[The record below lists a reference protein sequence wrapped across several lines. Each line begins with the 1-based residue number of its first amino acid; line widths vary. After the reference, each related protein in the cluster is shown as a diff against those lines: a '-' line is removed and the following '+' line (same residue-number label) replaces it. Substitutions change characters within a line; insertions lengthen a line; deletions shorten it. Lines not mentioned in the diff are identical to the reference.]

1 MQNEQRRT
9 VQKTQRALGLTHEDL
24 KMSACSDFVEH
35 VWKPGSCKNCFNP
48 KSSHRLQTPPDVG
61 ACGVLPNGVRTKP
74 ESPALEDEGV
84 NTSPFSKPTIA
95 VKPTMINSDVS
106 DAWAD
111 VNMNADLSQVSWG
124 MVSGKQLLLKSGE
137 AQRICLDSFGS
148 GGVRKPF
155 LHSTPGDCLSCC
167 PPSYSMVGLRS
178 LESRVE
184 RNVSIHSLVLVGE
197 VGKQEDRAKDK
208 FALTHRPPCP
218 NPSTLGDRSSA
229 NSNRNPSSQAREGA
243 ALPSEGDRGH
253 LSAAF
258 ESEGGE
264 YCSITDCHQ
273 ERPVSWEPHGAEG
286 KGARCEKE
294 SPAPSGWR
302 QRDAPEIPRPSGRA
316 VKFSE
321 EERRAVN
328 VAFCITKDQG
338 DPLPYALCSERKKLA
353 LHTEPAA
360 LPESAGSSKVAALA
374 SSPEDEDSPPPGEPS
389 GTGGPRPEGSSTPQ
403 QALVEPQRSRL
414 AEPARTDPIYAESTK
429 RKKAQLKAVSGQ
441 AKGEKLARSTGK
453 EQAEGTWRDGGWA
466 LGGEKEYQDSTG
478 QVAAKITVMTAHT
491 EDDHK
496 TIFLSSPDSAVG
508 VQWPCISPTSH
519 PDFGTSSPTI
529 EPGEVFQSSG
539 SESSL
544 RFHLA
549 APAKTSVTESPAIPP
564 KMSKNNQPS
573 SEGNRLPPVS
583 SHVAKFG
590 DDGGRDGAGVHLL
603 PRNYT
608 DTGAF
613 GASPSLCTHVN
624 GVSVEEPSRGL
635 VGTSYDR
642 RQKYYTPTWTKQ
654 CRIEEE
660 EEQEE
665 EQELLTHPWAV
676 GAENGRAGADLV
688 DDGLTLESQTGISK
702 SSSFSFDFPKDK
714 NNGMEFVP
722 PPPPPKKQSRHA
734 LKMNPNNAELERVS
748 NSSAESLSP
757 PFRTIHV
764 SFTAGSTDS
773 FDSDTQTGSD
783 GRRSSEPNHSPVPA
797 ESQVFPSV
805 PFLPAASE
813 DGLSS
818 APSCPPPL
826 PQKKTVSRTVSSP
839 DGFFGGQ
846 ASSGRAA
853 GAASPRLNVS
863 HSESNVCLREEPPF
877 IHPASL
883 VGRPGAFSSSESLEK
898 GSKGNSY
905 WGSAS
910 SKSTGACI
918 PSRNLQSLSSSQ
930 LSVSSQVSS
939 GSSLQLHN
947 LLSNM
952 DSKEGVYAKLGALYA
967 ESLRRLVAKCE
978 DCFMR
983 EQKNELHFSENNW
996 SLFKLACN
1004 KPCCDSG
1011 DAIYYCATCS
1021 KDPSTTYAVKICKT
1035 QESKVAASY
1044 CSPAVPVHFN
1054 IQQDCGHFVASV
1066 PSSMLL
1072 ASDGGKTM
1080 PGDGLHPSRGASEH
1094 DCVVVITRE
1103 VPSQTTADFVRD
1115 SVMLHQAKP
1124 ELYERRVCFLLL
1136 QLCNGLE
1143 HLKEHGIIH
1152 RDLCLENLLLVPC
1165 KPPMSCVKAKDD
1177 RHLPRLIIS
1186 NFLKAKQ
1193 KPGTGDSKLRKS
1205 QARLAPEIV
1214 SASQYKKFDEFQTGI
1229 LIYELLHQPN
1239 PFEEKVHLREQEY
1252 SPEDLPALPSLSI
1265 YSRGL
1270 QQLAHLLLEADP
1282 IKRVRITEA
1291 KRMLQCLL
1299 WGPRKDLI
1307 EQPLSHE
1314 EALRQVLQNWVDMKR
1329 ALLMMKFAE
1338 RAVDTE
1344 RSIELEDWL
1353 CCQYLASAEPTSLSH
1368 TLKLL
1373 QLL

>member
-9 VQKTQRALGLTHEDL
+9 VQKTQRALSLSHEDS

-48 KSSHRLQTPPDVG
+48 KSSHRLQTPSDVG
-61 ACGVLPNGVRTKP
+61 ARGVLPNGVRTKP
-74 ESPALEDEGV
+74 ESPTLEDESV
-84 NTSPFSKPTIA
+84 NTSPFLKPTIA

-124 MVSGKQLLLKSGE
+124 MVSGKQLFLKSGE
-137 AQRICLDSFGS
+137 AQRICLDNFGN

-155 LHSTPGDCLSCC
+155 LHNPPSDCLSCC

-208 FALTHRPPCP
+208 FALPHRAPCP
-218 NPSTLGDRSSA
+218 NLSTLGDRSTT
-229 NSNRNPSSQAREGA
+229 NSSRNPSSQAKEGA
-243 ALPSEGDRGH
+243 ALPSEADCGH
-253 LSAAF
+253 LSSGF

-264 YCSITDCHQ
+264 YCSITDCCR
-273 ERPVSWEPHGAEG
+273 ERPISWELRCVEG
-286 KGARCEKE
+286 KGARCKKE
-294 SPAPSGWR
+294 SPAPCGWR

-316 VKFSE
+316 VKFGE
-321 EERRAVN
+321 EERKAVN

-360 LPESAGSSKVAALA
+360 LPESTGSSKAAAFAL
-374 SSPEDEDSPPPGEPS
+374 SWEDEDSLLLGEPS
-389 GTGGPRPEGSSTPQ
+389 ATGGSQPEGSSTPQ
-403 QALVEPQRSRL
+403 QALVEPQRPRL
-414 AEPARTDPIYAESTK
+414 TEPAHSDPIYAESTK
-429 RKKAQLKAVSGQ
+429 RKKAQLKAVGGQ
-441 AKGEKLARSTGK
+441 AKAEKLARSTGK
-453 EQAEGTWRDGGWA
+453 EQADGTWRDGGWA

-478 QVAAKITVMTAHT
+478 QVAAKITIMTAHT

-519 PDFGTSSPTI
+519 PDFGTSSPAI
-529 EPGEVFQSSG
+529 EPGEIFQASG
-539 SESSL
+539 SENSP

-564 KMSKNNQPS
+564 KMSKNSQPG
-573 SEGNRLPPVS
+573 SEGNHVPPVS
-583 SHVAKFG
+583 SHVARFG
-590 DDGGRDGAGVHLL
+590 DDNSHDRAGVQLL
-603 PRNYT
+603 PRSYT

-613 GASPSLCTHVN
+613 GAFPSPCTQVN
-624 GVSVEEPSRGL
+624 GVSVEESSRGL
-635 VGTSYDR
+635 AGSSYDR
-642 RQKYYTPTWTKQ
+642 RQKYYIPTWTKQ

-676 GAENGRAGADLV
+676 GAENGRAGANLV
-688 DDGLTLESQTGISK
+688 NDGPMLESQTGISR
-702 SSSFSFDFPKDK
+702 SSSFSFEFPKDK
-714 NNGMEFVP
+714 SNGVEFAP
-722 PPPPPKKQSRHA
+722 PPPPPKKQHT
-734 LKMNPNNAELERVS
+734 LKMNPSNAELERVS
-748 NSSAESLSP
+748 NSSTESLSP
-757 PFRTIHV
+757 PFRSVHV

-773 FDSDTQTGSD
+773 LDSDTQTGSD
-783 GRRSSEPNHSPVPA
+783 GRRSSEPNHSPPPA
-797 ESQVFPSV
+797 ESQVFPPV
-805 PFLPAASE
+805 PFLPASGE
-813 DGLSS
+813 DGSSS

-863 HSESNVCLREEPPF
+863 HSESNVCLQEEPPF

-883 VGRPGAFSSSESLEK
+883 GGRPGTFSSSESLEK
-898 GSKGNSY
+898 GSKGKSY
-905 WGSAS
+905 WGSATG
-910 SKSTGACI
+910 KSTGACI

-930 LSVSSQVSS
+930 LSVSSQVSL
-939 GSSLQLHN
+939 GSSLHLHN
-947 LLSNM
+947 LLSNI

-1072 ASDGGKTM
+1072 ASDVGKSM
-1080 PGDGLHPSRGASEH
+1080 PGDGLHPSRSASEH

-1177 RHLPRLIIS
+1177 KHLPRLIIS

-1193 KPGTGDSKLRKS
+1193 KPGSRDSKLKKS

-1252 SPEDLPALPSLSI
+1252 SPEDLPALPCLSI

-1291 KRMLQCLL
+1291 KQMLQCLL
-1299 WGPRKDLI
+1299 WGPRKDLT

-1314 EALRQVLQNWVDMKR
+1314 EALCQVLQNWVDMKR

-1338 RAVDTE
+1338 RAVDME

-1353 CCQYLASAEPTSLSH
+1353 CCQYLASAEPASLSH

>member
-1 MQNEQRRT
+1 
-9 VQKTQRALGLTHEDL
+9 ALSLTHEDL

-35 VWKPGSCKNCFNP
+35 VWKPGSCKNCFKP
-48 KSSHRLQTPPDVG
+48 KSSHWLQTTPDVG

-74 ESPALEDEGV
+74 ESLAFEDEGL

-111 VNMNADLSQVSWG
+111 VNMNPGLSQVSWG
-124 MVSGKQLLLKSGE
+124 VISGKQLLKPGDMEQICRDNFAKS
-137 AQRICLDSFGS
+137 
-148 GGVRKPF
+148 GVRKPF
-155 LHSTPGDCLSCC
+155 LHNLPNDCLSCC

-178 LESRVE
+178 LESQVE
-184 RNVSIHSLVLVGE
+184 RNVSFHSLVLVGE
-197 VGKQEDRAKDK
+197 VGKQENRAKDK
-208 FALTHRPPCP
+208 FALPHHAPCP
-218 NPSTLGDRSSA
+218 NSSA
-229 NSNRNPSSQAREGA
+229 LGNRSTTNSNRNPTSQAREGA
-243 ALPSEGDRGH
+243 VLPSEGDCGH
-253 LSAAF
+253 ISNF

-264 YCSITDCHQ
+264 YCSIANCHRQ
-273 ERPVSWEPHGAEG
+273 HPVLWEPCCTEEKA
-286 KGARCEKE
+286 AQCEKE
-294 SPAPSGWR
+294 SHPLCEWR
-302 QRDAPEIPRPSGRA
+302 QQDAPEIPRPSGRA
-316 VKFSE
+316 VNFSE

-338 DPLPYALCSERKKLA
+338 DPLPHALCSERKKLS
-353 LHTEPAA
+353 LHAEAA
-360 LPESAGSSKVAALA
+360 TLPESTGNSRAAAFAL
-374 SSPEDEDSPPPGEPS
+374 SREDENSALPRDPS
-389 GTGGPRPEGSSTPQ
+389 VNRGPQPEGLSTPQ
-403 QALVEPQRSRL
+403 QALVESQHPSL
-414 AEPARTDPIYAESTK
+414 TEPARSDPIYAESTK
-429 RKKAQLKAVSGQ
+429 RRKAQLKGVSGQ
-441 AKGEKLARSTGK
+441 AIAEKLAHGAVK
-453 EQAEGTWRDGGWA
+453 EQADRGGLWRDGGWA
-466 LGGEKEYQDSTG
+466 LGGEKEYHDSTG
-478 QVAAKITVMTAHT
+478 QVAAKITIMTAHT

-519 PDFGTSSPTI
+519 PDFGTSSPAT
-529 EPGEVFQSSG
+529 EPGHIFQASG
-539 SESSL
+539 SENNP

-549 APAKTSVTESPAIPP
+549 APAKTSLSESPAIPP
-564 KMSKNNQPS
+564 KMSKNNQLG
-573 SEGNRLPPVS
+573 SEGNCVSPVS
-583 SHVAKFG
+583 SHVGRFS
-590 DDGGRDGAGVHLL
+590 DDNSHDGAGVQLL
-603 PRNYT
+603 PRSCP

-613 GASPSLCTHVN
+613 GASPSPCTHVS
-624 GVSVEEPSRGL
+624 GVNVEESSRSLAG
-635 VGTSYDR
+635 SSHDR

-665 EQELLTHPWAV
+665 EQEFLTQPWAI
-676 GAENGRAGADLV
+676 GAENGKAGANLV
-688 DDGLTLESQTGISK
+688 DDGPMLESQAGMTK

-714 NNGMEFVP
+714 SNGMEFAP
-722 PPPPPKKQSRHA
+722 PPPPPKKQSRHT
-734 LKMNPNNAELERVS
+734 LKMNPNNTELERVS

-757 PFRTIHV
+757 PFRNVHV
-764 SFTAGSTDS
+764 SFTAGSSDS
-773 FDSDTQTGSD
+773 LDSDTQAGSD
-783 GRRSSEPNHSPVPA
+783 GRHSSELNHSPPPTD
-797 ESQVFPSV
+797 SQVFPPA
-805 PFLPAASE
+805 PFLSVSTE
-813 DGLSS
+813 DGPSS
-818 APSCPPPL
+818 VPSCPPPL
-826 PQKKTVSRTVSSP
+826 PQKKTVIRTVSSP

-846 ASSGRAA
+846 ASSGK
-853 GAASPRLNVS
+853 AASAATPRLNVS

-883 VGRPGAFSSSESLEK
+883 GGRPGAFSSSESLEK
-898 GSKGNSY
+898 GSKGKSY
-905 WGSAS
+905 WS
-910 SKSTGACI
+910 STSGKSTGGYI
-918 PSRNLQSLSSSQ
+918 PSRNHQSLSSSQ

-939 GSSLQLHN
+939 ASSLHN
-947 LLSNM
+947 LLSNI
-952 DSKEGVYAKLGALYA
+952 DSKEGVYTKLGALYA

-996 SLFKLACN
+996 SLFKLTCN

-1035 QESKVAASY
+1035 QESKVASSY

-1072 ASDGGKTM
+1072 ASDVGKSM
-1080 PGDGLHPSRGASEH
+1080 PGDSLYPSRTANEH

-1143 HLKEHGIIH
+1143 HLKDHGIIH

-1165 KPPMSCVKAKDD
+1165 KPPMSSVKAKDD
-1177 RHLPRLIIS
+1177 KHLPRLIIS

-1193 KPGTGDSKLRKS
+1193 KSGTGDSKLKKS

-1239 PFEEKVHLREQEY
+1239 PFEEKVHLREQDY

-1291 KRMLQCLL
+1291 KKMLQCLL
-1299 WGPRKDLI
+1299 WGPRKDLT

-1314 EALRQVLQNWVDMKR
+1314 EALCQVLQNWVDMKR

-1353 CCQYLASAEPTSLSH
+1353 CCQYLASAEPPSLLN

>member
-1 MQNEQRRT
+1 EQRRA
-9 VQKTQRALGLTHEDL
+9 VQKTQRALSLTHEDL

-35 VWKPGSCKNCFNP
+35 IWKPGSCKNCFNP
-48 KSSHRLQTPPDVG
+48 KSSHQLQTTPDAG

-74 ESPALEDEGV
+74 QSLTFEDEGV

-124 MVSGKQLLLKSGE
+124 MVSGKQLLLKSGDAE
-137 AQRICLDSFGS
+137 RVCLDNFGNA
-148 GGVRKPF
+148 GVRKPF
-155 LHSTPGDCLSCC
+155 LHNLPSDCLSCC

-178 LESRVE
+178 MESRVE
-184 RNVSIHSLVLVGE
+184 RNVSIRSLVLVGE
-197 VGKQEDRAKDK
+197 MSKQEDRAKDK
-208 FALTHRPPCP
+208 FALPHQASCP
-218 NPSTLGDRSSA
+218 KPSALGDRSSA
-229 NSNRNPSSQAREGA
+229 NSSRNPSSQAREGA
-243 ALPSEGDRGH
+243 ARSSEGDCGH
-253 LSAAF
+253 ISSGF

-264 YCSITDCHQ
+264 YCSITNCH
-273 ERPVSWEPHGAEG
+273 RKHPVSWELCCTEG
-286 KGARCEKE
+286 KASRYEKE
-294 SPAPSGWR
+294 SHTPCGWGS
-302 QRDAPEIPRPSGRA
+302 RDAPEIPRPSGRA

-321 EERRAVN
+321 EESRAVN

-338 DPLPYALCSERKKLA
+338 DPLPYALCSERKKLS
-353 LHTEPAA
+353 LHTEPTT
-360 LPESAGSSKVAALA
+360 LPESTGSSRAAGFAL
-374 SSPEDEDSPPPGEPS
+374 SQEDEDSPLPGEPS
-389 GTGGPRPEGSSTPQ
+389 VPGGPQTEGSSTPQ
-403 QALVEPQRSRL
+403 QALVEPQRPCL
-414 AEPARTDPIYAESTK
+414 TKPACGDPIYAESTK
-429 RKKAQLKAVSGQ
+429 RRKAQLKAAGGQ
-441 AKGEKLARSTGK
+441 EKAEQLAHGTVK
-453 EQAEGTWRDGGWA
+453 EQADGSWKDGGWA

-478 QVAAKITVMTAHT
+478 QVAAKITIMTAHT

-519 PDFGTSSPTI
+519 PDFGTLSPAI
-529 EPGEVFQSSG
+529 EPGQTFQTSG
-539 SESSL
+539 SENSP

-549 APAKTSVTESPAIPP
+549 APAKTSLKESPAIPP
-564 KMSKNNQPS
+564 KMSKNSQPG
-573 SEGNRLPPVS
+573 SEGNRVPPVS
-583 SHVAKFG
+583 SHVGRFG
-590 DDGGRDGAGVHLL
+590 DDNSHDGAGVQLL
-603 PRNYT
+603 LRSCT

-613 GASPSLCTHVN
+613 GASPSPCTHVN
-624 GVSVEEPSRGL
+624 GISVEESSRGL
-635 VGTSYDR
+635 TGSSYER

-654 CRIEEE
+654 GRIEEE

-665 EQELLTHPWAV
+665 EQELLTHSWAV

-688 DDGLTLESQTGISK
+688 DDGPMLESQAGITK

-714 NNGMEFVP
+714 SNGMEFAP
-722 PPPPPKKQSRHA
+722 PPPPPKKQSRHT
-734 LKMNPNNAELERVS
+734 LKMNPNNTELERVS

-757 PFRTIHV
+757 PFRSNRV
-764 SFTAGSTDS
+764 SFTAGSSDS
-773 FDSDTQTGSD
+773 LDSDTQTGSD
-783 GRRSSEPNHSPVPA
+783 GRHSSEPNHSPPPA
-797 ESQVFPSV
+797 ESQVFPPV
-805 PFLPAASE
+805 PFVSSE
-813 DGLSS
+813 DGPFS

-826 PQKKTVSRTVSSP
+826 PQKKTVIRTVSSP

-846 ASSGRAA
+846 ASSVKAA

-863 HSESNVCLREEPPF
+863 HSESNVCLG
-877 IHPASL
+877 
-883 VGRPGAFSSSESLEK
+883 GRPGAFSSSESLEK

-905 WGSAS
+905 WGSTS
-910 SKSTGACI
+910 GKSTGACV

-939 GSSLQLHN
+939 ASSFHN
-947 LLSNM
+947 LLSNI
-952 DSKEGVYAKLGALYA
+952 DSKEGVYTKLGALYA
-967 ESLRRLVAKCE
+967 ESLRRLVARCE

-983 EQKNELHFSENNW
+983 EQKNELHFNENNW
-996 SLFKLACN
+996 SLFKLTCN

-1035 QESKVAASY
+1035 QESKVTASY
-1044 CSPAVPVHFN
+1044 CSPPVPVHFN

-1066 PSSMLL
+1066 PSSMLV
-1072 ASDGGKTM
+1072 ASDVGKSV
-1080 PGDGLHPSRGASEH
+1080 PGDGIYPSRTASEH

-1115 SVMLHQAKP
+1115 SVMVHQAKP
-1124 ELYERRVCFLLL
+1124 EQYERRVCFLLL

-1165 KPPMSCVKAKDD
+1165 KPPRSYGKAKDD
-1177 RHLPRLIIS
+1177 KHLPRLIIS

-1193 KPGTGDSKLRKS
+1193 KPGTGDSKLKKS

-1314 EALRQVLQNWVDMKR
+1314 ETLRQVLQNWVDMKR

-1344 RSIELEDWL
+1344 RSVELEDWL
-1353 CCQYLASAEPTSLSH
+1353 CCQYLASAEPASLLH

>member
-1 MQNEQRRT
+1 RT
-9 VQKTQRALGLTHEDL
+9 AQKTHRALGLSHEDL

-61 ACGVLPNGVRTKP
+61 ACGVLPNGVTTKP

-124 MVSGKQLLLKSGE
+124 MVSGKHLLLKSGD
-137 AQRICLDSFGS
+137 AQRLCLDNFGNS
-148 GGVRKPF
+148 GMRKPF
-155 LHSTPGDCLSCC
+155 LHNSPSDCLSCC

-178 LESRVE
+178 LESRAE
-184 RNVSIHSLVLVGE
+184 KNISIHSLVLVGE
-197 VGKQEDRAKDK
+197 VGKHEDRVKDK
-208 FALTHRPPCP
+208 FALPHRAPCP
-218 NPSTLGDRSSA
+218 YPSVLGDRSTAS
-229 NSNRNPSSQAREGA
+229 SSRNPSSQAREGA
-243 ALPSEGDRGH
+243 ALPSEGDCSH
-253 LSAAF
+253 LSSSF
-258 ESEGGE
+258 KSEGGE
-264 YCSITDCHQ
+264 YCSIMDSRQ
-273 ERPVSWEPHGAEG
+273 EHLHCAEG
-286 KGARCEKE
+286 KGALCKKE
-294 SPAPSGWR
+294 SPAPCGWR
-302 QRDAPEIPRPSGRA
+302 QRDAPEISRPSGRV
-316 VKFSE
+316 VKFGE
-321 EERRAVN
+321 EEHRAVN

-338 DPLPYALCSERKKLA
+338 DPPPYALCSEKS
-353 LHTEPAA
+353 T
-360 LPESAGSSKVAALA
+360 GCSKVSAFAL
-374 SSPEDEDSPPPGEPS
+374 SREGEDLPLPGEPS
-389 GTGGPRPEGSSTPQ
+389 VTGGHGPEGSSPPQ
-403 QALVEPQRSRL
+403 QALVEPQCPRV
-414 AEPARTDPIYAESTK
+414 AAPARGDPIYAESTK
-429 RKKAQLKAVSGQ
+429 RKKVQLKAGGRQVK
-441 AKGEKLARSTGK
+441 AEKLAHGPGK
-453 EQAEGTWRDGGWA
+453 EQGDGTWRDGNWA

-478 QVAAKITVMTAHT
+478 QVAAKITIMTTHT

-519 PDFGTSSPTI
+519 HDFGTSSPAI
-529 EPGEVFQSSG
+529 EPGEIFQASG
-539 SESSL
+539 SENSP

-549 APAKTSVTESPAIPP
+549 APAKTSVTEGPAIPP
-564 KMSKNNQPS
+564 KMSKNSQLG
-573 SEGNRLPPVS
+573 SEGSRVPLVS
-583 SHVAKFG
+583 SHGARFG
-590 DDGGRDGAGVHLL
+590 DENSHDGAGVQLL
-603 PRNYT
+603 PRSCT
-608 DTGAF
+608 DAGAF
-613 GASPSLCTHVN
+613 GASPSPCTHVN
-624 GVSVEEPSRGL
+624 GVSAEESSRGPAGL
-635 VGTSYDR
+635 SYDR
-642 RQKYYTPTWTKQ
+642 RQKYCTPTWTKQ

-660 EEQEE
+660 EEEQDE

-676 GAENGRAGADLV
+676 GDENRRAGADPV
-688 DDGLTLESQTGISK
+688 DDGPMLESRTGISK
-702 SSSFSFDFPKDK
+702 SLSFSFGFPKDK
-714 NNGMEFVP
+714 SNGMEFAP
-722 PPPPPKKQSRHA
+722 PPPPPKKQSRHT

-757 PFRTIHV
+757 PFRSIHV
-764 SFTAGSTDS
+764 TFTAGSTDS
-773 FDSDTQTGSD
+773 LDSDTQTGSD
-783 GRRSSEPNHSPVPA
+783 GRHSSEQNHSPPPA
-797 ESQVFPSV
+797 ESRVFPLI
-805 PFLPAASE
+805 PFLPASSE
-813 DGLSS
+813 DGPSS

-839 DGFFGGQ
+839 DGFFGRQ
-846 ASSGRAA
+846 AFSGRATDT
-853 GAASPRLNVS
+853 ASPRLNVS
-863 HSESNVCLREEPPF
+863 HSESNVCLREEHPF
-877 IHPASL
+877 IHPANL
-883 VGRPGAFSSSESLEK
+883 GGCPGTFSSSESLEK
-898 GSKGNSY
+898 GSKGNGY
-905 WGSAS
+905 WGSATG
-910 SKSTGACI
+910 KSTGACV
-918 PSRNLQSLSSSQ
+918 PSRNPQSLSSSQ
-930 LSVSSQVSS
+930 LSMSSQVSS

-947 LLSNM
+947 LLSNI
-952 DSKEGVYAKLGALYA
+952 DSKEGVYTKLGALYA

-996 SLFKLACN
+996 SLFKLTCN

-1072 ASDGGKTM
+1072 ASDVGKNM
-1080 PGDGLHPSRGASEH
+1080 PGDDLHPSRTTSEH

-1115 SVMLHQAKP
+1115 SVTLHQAKP

-1143 HLKEHGIIH
+1143 HLKDHGIIH

-1177 RHLPRLIIS
+1177 KRLPRLIIS

-1193 KPGTGDSKLRKS
+1193 KPGTGDSKLKKS

-1282 IKRVRITEA
+1282 IKRVQITEA

-1299 WGPRKDLI
+1299 WGPRKDLT

-1314 EALRQVLQNWVDMKR
+1314 EALRRVLQNWVDMKR

-1338 RAVDTE
+1338 RAVDME

-1353 CCQYLASAEPTSLSH
+1353 CCQYLASAEPASLLH

>member
-1 MQNEQRRT
+1 MQNEQQRT
-9 VQKTQRALGLTHEDL
+9 VQKTQWALSLTHEDL

-35 VWKPGSCKNCFNP
+35 IWKPGSCKNCFNP
-48 KSSHRLQTPPDVG
+48 KSSHRLQTAPDTG

-74 ESPALEDEGV
+74 ESLAFEDEGV

-124 MVSGKQLLLKSGE
+124 MVSGKQLLLKSGDAE
-137 AQRICLDSFGS
+137 RVCLDNFGN
-148 GGVRKPF
+148 GGVRKPY
-155 LHSTPGDCLSCC
+155 LHNLPSDCLSCC
-167 PPSYSMVGLRS
+167 PPSCSMVGLRS
-178 LESRVE
+178 LESRME

-197 VGKQEDRAKDK
+197 VSKQEDRAKDK
-208 FALTHRPPCP
+208 FALPHRLPCP
-218 NPSTLGDRSSA
+218 NSSALGDRSTT
-229 NSNRNPSSQAREGA
+229 NSSRNLSSQAREGTVP
-243 ALPSEGDRGH
+243 PSEGSCGH
-253 LSAAF
+253 SSSGF

-264 YCSITDCHQ
+264 YCSITNCH
-273 ERPVSWEPHGAEG
+273 RKHPVSWEPCCTEVKA
-286 KGARCEKE
+286 ARCEEE
-294 SPAPSGWR
+294 SHTPCEWR
-302 QRDAPEIPRPSGRA
+302 PRDAPEIPRPSGRA

-338 DPLPYALCSERKKLA
+338 DPPPYALCSERKKLP
-353 LHTEPAA
+353 LHAEPAV
-360 LPESAGSSKVAALA
+360 LPESTGSGRAAAFAL
-374 SSPEDEDSPPPGEPS
+374 SQEDEVFCLPGESSVP
-389 GTGGPRPEGSSTPQ
+389 GGPQPEGSSTPQ
-403 QALVEPQRSRL
+403 QALVEPQRPCL
-414 AEPARTDPIYAESTK
+414 IKPACGDPIYAESTK
-429 RKKAQLKAVSGQ
+429 RRKAQLKAVGAQ
-441 AKGEKLARSTGK
+441 AKAEQLAHSTAK
-453 EQAEGTWRDGGWA
+453 EQADGSWRDGGWA

-478 QVAAKITVMTAHT
+478 QVAAKITIMTAHT

-519 PDFGTSSPTI
+519 PDFGTSSPATEAGQI
-529 EPGEVFQSSG
+529 FQASG
-539 SESSL
+539 SENSP
-544 RFHLA
+544 RFHLS
-549 APAKTSVTESPAIPP
+549 APAKTLLNESPAIPP
-564 KMSKNNQPS
+564 KMSKNSQLG
-573 SEGNRLPPVS
+573 SEGNRVPPVS
-583 SHVAKFG
+583 SHMERFG
-590 DDGGRDGAGVHLL
+590 DDNSHDGAGVQLL
-603 PRNYT
+603 PRSCT

-613 GASPSLCTHVN
+613 GASPSPCTHVN
-624 GVSVEEPSRGL
+624 GGSVEESSRGL
-635 VGTSYDR
+635 AGSSYDR

-665 EQELLTHPWAV
+665 EQEVLTHPWAV
-676 GAENGRAGADLV
+676 GADNGRASADLV
-688 DDGLTLESQTGISK
+688 DDSPMLESQAGITK

-714 NNGMEFVP
+714 SNDREFAPP
-722 PPPPPKKQSRHA
+722 PPPPPKKQSRHTP
-734 LKMNPNNAELERVS
+734 KMNPNNTELERVS

-757 PFRTIHV
+757 PFRSVHV
-764 SFTAGSTDS
+764 TFTAGSSDS
-773 FDSDTQTGSD
+773 LDSDTQTGSD
-783 GRRSSEPNHSPVPA
+783 GRHSSEPNHSPPPT
-797 ESQVFPSV
+797 ESQVFPPV
-805 PFLPAASE
+805 PFLPVSGE
-813 DGLSS
+813 DGPSS

-826 PQKKTVSRTVSSP
+826 PQKKTVIRTVSSP

-846 ASSGRAA
+846 ASSVKAA

-877 IHPASL
+877 SQPASL
-883 VGRPGAFSSSESLEK
+883 GGRPGAFSSSKSLEK

-905 WGSAS
+905 WGSTS
-910 SKSTGACI
+910 GKSTGACV

-939 GSSLQLHN
+939 ASSFHN
-947 LLSNM
+947 LLSNI
-952 DSKEGVYAKLGALYA
+952 DSKEGVYTKLGALYA

-996 SLFKLACN
+996 SLFKLTCN

-1072 ASDGGKTM
+1072 ASDVGKSM
-1080 PGDGLHPSRGASEH
+1080 PGDGLYPSRTTSEH

-1143 HLKEHGIIH
+1143 HLKEYGIIH

-1165 KPPMSCVKAKDD
+1165 KPSVSYVKTKDD
-1177 RHLPRLIIS
+1177 KHLPRLIIS

-1193 KPGTGDSKLRKS
+1193 KTGTGDSKLKKS

-1299 WGPRKDLI
+1299 WGPRKDLM

-1344 RSIELEDWL
+1344 RSVELEDWL
-1353 CCQYLASAEPTSLSH
+1353 CCQYLASAEPASLLH

>member
-1 MQNEQRRT
+1 M
-9 VQKTQRALGLTHEDL
+9 QRALGLSHEDL

-35 VWKPGSCKNCFNP
+35 VWKPSSCKNCFNP
-48 KSSHRLQTPPDVG
+48 KSSHWLQTPPDVG
-61 ACGVLPNGVRTKP
+61 ACGALPNGGRTKP
-74 ESPALEDEGV
+74 ENPVLEDEGV
-84 NTSPFSKPTIA
+84 NTSFFSKPTIA
-95 VKPTMINSDVS
+95 VKPTMINSDVP
-106 DAWAD
+106 DPWAD

-124 MVSGKQLLLKSGE
+124 MVSGKHLLLKSGD
-137 AQRICLDSFGS
+137 AQQICLDNFGN

-155 LHSTPGDCLSCC
+155 LHNPPSDCLSCC

-197 VGKQEDRAKDK
+197 VSKQEDRAKEK
-208 FALTHRPPCP
+208 FALPHRAPCP
-218 NPSTLGDRSSA
+218 HPPALGDRGAVDSSG
-229 NSNRNPSSQAREGA
+229 NPSSQAREGA
-243 ALPSEGDRGH
+243 ALPSESSCGLLFSG
-253 LSAAF
+253 L
-258 ESEGGE
+258 EGEGGE
-264 YCSITDCHQ
+264 YCSITDCPR
-273 ERPVSWEPHGAEG
+273 ERLAWRELHCSEG
-286 KGARCEKE
+286 NVARCEKE
-294 SPAPSGWR
+294 SPAPCAWR
-302 QRDAPEIPRPSGRA
+302 QRGAPDIPRPSGRA
-316 VKFSE
+316 VKFGE
-321 EERRAVN
+321 EECRAVN
-328 VAFCITKDQG
+328 VALCITKDQG
-338 DPLPYALCSERKKLA
+338 DPLPYILHSERKKLD
-353 LHTEPAA
+353 LHAQPVAPA
-360 LPESAGSSKVAALA
+360 ESTGSGKSPAIA
-374 SSPEDEDSPPPGEPS
+374 SSQEDEDLPVPGEPPVS
-389 GTGGPRPEGSSTPQ
+389 GGPWPEGSGTPQ
-403 QALVEPQRSRL
+403 QALVEPQRPHL
-414 AEPARTDPIYAESTK
+414 ASLARGDPIYAESSK
-429 RKKAQLKAVSGQ
+429 KKKAQLKALGGQ
-441 AKGEKLARSTGK
+441 SKGEQLARSTGR
-453 EQAEGTWRDGGWA
+453 EQANGMRRDGGWV
-466 LGGEKEYQDSTG
+466 LGAEKEHQDSTG
-478 QVAAKITVMTAHT
+478 QVAAKITIMTAHT

-519 PDFGTSSPTI
+519 PDFGTPSPAV
-529 EPGEVFQSSG
+529 EPGEIFQESG
-539 SESSL
+539 SENSS
-544 RFHLA
+544 RFHLP
-549 APAKTSVTESPAIPP
+549 APAKASVAESPAIPP
-564 KMSKNNQPS
+564 KMSKNSQPG
-573 SEGNRLPPVS
+573 SEGNRMPPVS
-583 SHVAKFG
+583 SRVARFG
-590 DDGGRDGAGVHLL
+590 DDNSNDGAGVQLL
-603 PRNYT
+603 PRSCA
-608 DTGAF
+608 DMGIS
-613 GASPSLCTHVN
+613 GASSSPCALVN
-624 GVSVEEPSRGL
+624 GVLAEESGRGL
-635 VGTSYDR
+635 TGLSYDR

-660 EEQEE
+660 EEQEQEE

-676 GAENGRAGADLV
+676 EAENGRAGANLADE
-688 DDGLTLESQTGISK
+688 GPMLESQTGISK
-702 SSSFSFDFPKDK
+702 SLSFSFDFPKDK
-714 NNGMEFVP
+714 SNGLEFAP

-757 PFRTIHV
+757 PFRSMHV
-764 SFTAGSTDS
+764 SFTAGSSDS
-773 FDSDTQTGSD
+773 LDSDAQTGSD
-783 GRRSSEPNHSPVPA
+783 GRHSSEPNHSPPPA
-797 ESQVFPSV
+797 ESQVFP
-805 PFLPAASE
+805 PGAFLPASSE
-813 DGLSS
+813 DGASS
-818 APSCPPPL
+818 ASSCPPPL

-846 ASSGRAA
+846 ASSGKAA

-863 HSESNVCLREEPPF
+863 HSETNVCLREELPF
-877 IHPASL
+877 IHPAGWG
-883 VGRPGAFSSSESLEK
+883 GRPGAFSSSESLEK
-898 GSKGNSY
+898 GSKGNGY
-905 WGSAS
+905 WGSATN
-910 SKSTGACI
+910 KSTGACI
-918 PSRNLQSLSSSQ
+918 PSRNHQSLSSSQ

-947 LLSNM
+947 LLSNIE
-952 DSKEGVYAKLGALYA
+952 SKEGVYAKLGALYA

-1035 QESKVAASY
+1035 QESKVATSY

-1072 ASDGGKTM
+1072 ASDVGKSM
-1080 PGDGLHPSRGASEH
+1080 PGDGLHPSRAASEH

-1115 SVMLHQAKP
+1115 SVTLHQAKP

-1165 KPPMSCVKAKDD
+1165 KPPMSCAKAKDD
-1177 RHLPRLIIS
+1177 KHLPRLIIS

-1193 KPGTGDSKLRKS
+1193 KPGTGDSKLKKS

-1239 PFEEKVHLREQEY
+1239 PFEEKVRLREQDY

-1299 WGPRKDLI
+1299 WGPRKDLT

-1314 EALRQVLQNWVDMKR
+1314 EALRRVLQNWVDMKR

-1353 CCQYLASAEPTSLSH
+1353 CCQYLASAEPASLSH